1 MSDAAI
7 AVAADEAAGDDLN
20 FRRVVSIFARTW
32 PFIRPALRDLV
43 IFVIASAAIAV
54 FAAASVFIIN
64 GLMLD
69 GIVSGRPL
77 GTHHVAIYGL
87 DPAVYINVESLA
99 PDARLALRWLVILS
113 TIPLMVVTVAGGIA
127 LYYYSVWIFQGINQR
142 MRLALI
148 ERLQA
153 QSLAFHASAST
164 GDAMY
169 RVYQDSAMV
178 TQIIRSIFLEPLMF
192 FARYLFA
199 LAVVAAFDPLLA
211 LLLGLTVA
219 PILLL
224 GWKFS
229 SPLRRAFRSAR
240 QRNSQLTAW
249 IQESILG
256 VRVVKA
262 TRNEGQRERSFQ
274 VRSLAAFEAAFKAR
288 VMLIV
293 LGVLAFVAT
302 GLAVLATQ
310 SLAAMLAN
318 VEADTFARNLLLGF
332 GFAVWNLG
340 SFTTANGRVGDG
352 LGSLN
357 SLISIWGR
365 AQDMA
370 VGLGRVF
377 EILDLPQDIVDAP
390 DAVPMQPFA
399 SDVRFRGV
407 MFGYRPARPV
417 LQELDLT
424 ARRGEIVA
432 LLGATGS
439 GKSTMMALLLRLADV
454 QSGCVEID
462 GVDVRRVQVDSL
474 RRHVAIATQ
483 ENVLF
488 SDTVLENIRYA
499 VPGASRAQAVA
510 AAQVACADEF
520 IDALP
525 DGYETPLGQRA
536 TKLSSGQRQR
546 IVIARAI
553 IKDAPI
559 LILDEPTAALDAA
572 TEMRVL
578 ENLRAWGKDRC
589 VFLITHRL
597 SSVRRADTVAL
608 LRDGRI
614 VEAGVHDELMA
625 VQDGAYRRFVLAETS
640 AGGGASTPSPPPG
653 TAAASTVTRSEG

>member
-1 MSDAAI
+1 MSEAAI
-7 AVAADEAAGDDLN
+7 ADAAEEESANDDLN
-20 FRRVVSIFARTW
+20 FRRVVAIFGRTW
-32 PFIRPALRDLV
+32 PFIRPAVRHLA
-43 IFVIASAAIAV
+43 IFVVASAAIAV
-54 FAAASVFIIN
+54 FVAGSVFIIN

-77 GTHHVAIYGL
+77 GSLHAAIYGL
-87 DPAVYINVESLA
+87 DPAVYVDVQQLVAE
-99 PDARLALRWLVILS
+99 DRLALRWLVILS
-113 TIPLMVVTVAGGIA
+113 TIPLMVAIIAGGIA

-148 ERLQA
+148 DRLQA
-153 QSLAFHASAST
+153 QSLRFHASAST
-164 GDAMY
+164 GDAIY

-192 FARYLFA
+192 LGRYLFA
-199 LAVVAAFDPLLA
+199 VAVVAAFDPLLA
-211 LLLGLTVA
+211 LTLGLTVA
-219 PILLL
+219 PVLLL

-229 SPLRRAFRSAR
+229 SPLRRSFRSAR
-240 QRNSQLTAW
+240 QRNSRLTAW

-262 TRNEGQRERSFQ
+262 TRSESGREGAFEAHSH
-274 VRSLAAFEAAFKAR
+274 AAFDAAFKAR
-288 VMLIV
+288 AMLV
-293 LGVLAFVAT
+293 LLGVLAFVAI
-302 GLAVLATQ
+302 GIAILVAQ
-310 SLAAMLAN
+310 SVAAMLAN
-318 VEADTFARNLLLGF
+318 AEAETFARDLLLGF

-340 SFTTANGRVGDG
+340 SFTTANGRMGDG

-377 EILDLPQDIVDAP
+377 EILDLAPEIEDAP
-390 DAVPMQPFA
+390 DAVPMQPFTK
-399 SDVRFRGV
+399 DVHFRGV
-407 MFGYRPARPV
+407 SFGYRPGVAV
-417 LQELDLT
+417 LQGLDMLV
-424 ARRGEIVA
+424 RRGEIVA
-432 LLGATGS
+432 LVGATGS
-439 GKSTMMALLLRLADV
+439 GKSTMMSLLLRLADV
-454 QSGCVEID
+454 ESGSVEID
-462 GVDVRRVQVDSL
+462 GVDLRRLQVDSL
-474 RRHVAIATQ
+474 RRNVAIATQ

-499 VPGASRAQAVA
+499 VPGASQAQAVA

-520 IDALP
+520 IGQLP
-525 DGYETPLGQRA
+525 EGYRTPLGQRA

-553 IKDAPI
+553 VKDAPI

-572 TEMRVL
+572 TEERVL
-578 ENLRAWGKDRC
+578 DNLRAWGRERC

-597 SSVRRADTVAL
+597 STVRRADRVAL

-614 VEAGVHDELMA
+614 VETGTHDELMA
-625 VQDGAYRRFVLAETS
+625 VQDGAYRRFVAAE
-640 AGGGASTPSPPPG
+640 ASGHAPSPSS
-653 TAAASTVTRSEG
+653 ATVVRSDG